1 MAVSVDALMHQ
12 WARQESAPAGS
23 ALVAEAEISAR
34 LRGGALW
41 RTSEALAAAVLARP
55 AELDPSGVDLA
66 WLAASLGAARAL
78 DIAAGGEHRC
88 EWPDAVLAGS
98 GAEVAVSAVSVLGP
112 GRVDYAILIARLGPA
127 GAFASS
133 VDEAGLAEGLAD
145 SNEPRRHGAF
155 GPPVDEAGLA
165 EGLADSNEPRRHGA
179 FASPVDDAVLAEG
192 PADSNEPR
200 RHGAF
205 ASPVDEAGLVGE
217 LRAAARLLDEP
228 DELVDAYRR
237 RCATVGCTAA
247 VALLPHGAVRGTVR
261 GIGADGRLEVES
273 PTGLVERIA
282 VSSFSSLL
290 RLED

>member
-1 MAVSVDALMHQ
+1 MLVSGDIRRVPVAVSVDALMHQ

-41 RTSEALAAAVLARP
+41 RTSGALAAAVLARP
-55 AELDPSGVDLA
+55 AELDPSGMDLA
-66 WLAASLGAARAL
+66 WLAASLGAARTL

-88 EWPDAVLAGS
+88 EWPDSVLVGP
-98 GAEVAVSAVSVLGP
+98 GTEVAVSAICVLGP
-112 GRVDYAILIARLGPA
+112 GRVDYAILIVRLGPVGA
-127 GAFASS
+127 STPPVDEAVLVEGLADAFADNRPAGSDGI
-133 VDEAGLAEGLAD
+133 DEAGLVEGLAD
-145 SNEPRRHGAF
+145 SDEPRRHDAF
-155 GPPVDEAGLA
+155 VPPVDE
-165 EGLADSNEPRRHGA
+165 D
-179 FASPVDDAVLAEG
+179 V
-192 PADSNEPR
+192 
-200 RHGAF
+200 
-205 ASPVDEAGLVGE
+205 LVGE
-217 LRAAARLLDEP
+217 LRIAARLLDEP
-228 DELVDAYRR
+228 GELVAAYRG

-282 VSSFSSLL
+282 VSSFSSLR

>member
-1 MAVSVDALMHQ
+1 MSGGIRRVPVAVSVDALMHQ

-55 AELDPSGVDLA
+55 AELEPSGMDLA

-98 GAEVAVSAVSVLGP
+98 GAEVAVSAVCTLGP

-127 GAFASS
+127 S
-133 VDEAGLAEGLAD
+133 
-145 SNEPRRHGAF
+145 AF

-165 EGLADSNEPRRHGA
+165 EGPADSDGACRHGA
-179 FASPVDDAVLAEG
+179 FG
-192 PADSNEPR
+192 P
-200 RHGAF
+200 
-205 ASPVDEAGLVGE
+205 PVDEAVLIGE

-228 DELVDAYRR
+228 DELVDAYRG

-273 PTGLVERIA
+273 PTGLVERVA
-282 VSSFSSLL
+282 VSSFSSVR

>member
-1 MAVSVDALMHQ
+1 MSGGIRRVPVAVSVDALMHQ
-12 WARQESAPAGS
+12 WARQESAPAES

-55 AELDPSGVDLA
+55 AELEPSGADLA

-88 EWPDAVLAGS
+88 EWPDGVLVGS

-112 GRVDYAILIARLGPA
+112 GRVDYAILIVRLGPIS
-127 GAFASS
+127 AFVPP
-133 VDEAGLAEGLAD
+133 VDEAGLADSDDSPRHGAFVAPVDEAGLAD

-155 GPPVDEAGLA
+155 GPPVDEAM
-165 EGLADSNEPRRHGA
+165 
-179 FASPVDDAVLAEG
+179 
-192 PADSNEPR
+192 
-200 RHGAF
+200 
-205 ASPVDEAGLVGE
+205 LVGE
-217 LRAAARLLDEP
+217 LRAAVRLLDEP
-228 DELVDAYRR
+228 DELVDAYRG

-282 VSSFSSLL
+282 VSSFSSLR

>member
-1 MAVSVDALMHQ
+1 MLVSGDIRRVPVAVSVDALMHQ

-41 RTSEALAAAVLARP
+41 RTSGALAAAVLARP
-55 AELDPSGVDLA
+55 AELDPSGMDLA
-66 WLAASLGAARAL
+66 WLAASLGAARTL
-78 DIAAGGEHRC
+78 DTAAGGEHRC
-88 EWPDAVLAGS
+88 EWPDSVLVGP
-98 GAEVAVSAVSVLGP
+98 GTEVAVSAICVLGP
-112 GRVDYAILIARLGPA
+112 GRVDYAILIVRLGPV
-127 GAFASS
+127 GAFIPPVDEAVLADSDDSPRHGAVDSS
-133 VDEAGLAEGLAD
+133 VDEARPAEGLAD
-145 SNEPRRHGAF
+145 SNELRRHGAF
-155 GPPVDEAGLA
+155 DPPVDEA
-165 EGLADSNEPRRHGA
+165 
-179 FASPVDDAVLAEG
+179 V
-192 PADSNEPR
+192 
-200 RHGAF
+200 
-205 ASPVDEAGLVGE
+205 LVGE

-228 DELVDAYRR
+228 DELVDAYRG

-282 VSSFSSLL
+282 VSSFSSLR

>member
-1 MAVSVDALMHQ
+1 MLVSGDIRRVPVAVSVDALMHQ

-41 RTSEALAAAVLARP
+41 RTSGALAAAVLARP
-55 AELDPSGVDLA
+55 AELDPSGMDLA

-78 DIAAGGEHRC
+78 DTAAGGEHRC
-88 EWPDAVLAGS
+88 EWPDAVLVGP
-98 GAEVAVSAVSVLGP
+98 GTEVAVSAICVLGP
-112 GRVDYAILIARLGPA
+112 GRVDYAILIVRLGPV
-127 GAFASS
+127 GAFAPS
-133 VDEAGLAEGLAD
+133 VDEAGLAD
-145 SNEPRRHGAF
+145 SDDSPRHGAF
-155 GPPVDEAGLA
+155 APPVDEAGPA
-165 EGLADSNEPRRHGA
+165 EGLADSNGPRLHGA
-179 FASPVDDAVLAEG
+179 FVP
-192 PADSNEPR
+192 
-200 RHGAF
+200 
-205 ASPVDEAGLVGE
+205 PVDEAMLVGE
-217 LRAAARLLDEP
+217 LRDAARLLDEP
-228 DELVDAYRR
+228 DELVDAYRG

-282 VSSFSSLL
+282 VSSFSSLR

>member
-1 MAVSVDALMHQ
+1 MSGGIRRVPVAVSVDALMHQ

-55 AELDPSGVDLA
+55 AELEPSGMDLA

-78 DIAAGGEHRC
+78 DTAAGGEHRC
-88 EWPDAVLAGS
+88 EWPDGVLAGS
-98 GAEVAVSAVSVLGP
+98 GVEVAVSAVCTLGP
-112 GRVDYAILIARLGPA
+112 GRVDYAILIARLGPTS
-127 GAFASS
+127 AFAAT

-155 GPPVDEAGLA
+155 GPPVDEA
-165 EGLADSNEPRRHGA
+165 
-179 FASPVDDAVLAEG
+179 V
-192 PADSNEPR
+192 
-200 RHGAF
+200 
-205 ASPVDEAGLVGE
+205 LVGE

-228 DELVDAYRR
+228 DELVDAYRG

-282 VSSFSSLL
+282 VSSFSSLR

>member
-1 MAVSVDALMHQ
+1 MSGGIRRVPVAVSVDALMHQ

-88 EWPDAVLAGS
+88 EWPDVVLAGS

-112 GRVDYAILIARLGPA
+112 GRVDYAILIARLGPI
-127 GAFASS
+127 GAFGPPGE
-133 VDEAGLAEGLAD
+133 EAGLAEGLAD

-155 GPPVDEAGLA
+155 VPPVDEAGLA

-179 FASPVDDAVLAEG
+179 FASPVDDAVL
-192 PADSNEPR
+192 
-200 RHGAF
+200 
-205 ASPVDEAGLVGE
+205 VGE

-228 DELVDAYRR
+228 DELVDAYRG

-282 VSSFSSLL
+282 VSSFSSLR

>member
-1 MAVSVDALMHQ
+1 MPVAVSVDALMHQ

-41 RTSEALAAAVLARP
+41 RTSGALAVAVLARP

-66 WLAASLGAARAL
+66 WLAASLGAARAF
-78 DIAAGGEHRC
+78 DAATGGEHRC

-98 GAEVAVSAVSVLGP
+98 RAEVVVSAVCVLGP
-112 GRVDYAILIARLGPA
+112 GRVDYAILIVRLGPA
-127 GAFASS
+127 SAFVPPVDEPGLVEGLADAFADNRPAGSGD
-133 VDEAGLAEGLAD
+133 VDEAGLVEVPAD
-145 SNEPRRHGAF
+145 SDEPRRHGAF
-155 GPPVDEAGLA
+155 VPPVDEA
-165 EGLADSNEPRRHGA
+165 
-179 FASPVDDAVLAEG
+179 V
-192 PADSNEPR
+192 
-200 RHGAF
+200 
-205 ASPVDEAGLVGE
+205 LVGE

-228 DELVDAYRR
+228 DELVDAYRG

-247 VALLPHGAVRGTVR
+247 VDLLPHGAVRGTVR

-282 VSSFSSLL
+282 VSSFSSLR

>member
-1 MAVSVDALMHQ
+1 MSGGIRRVPVAVSVDALMHQ

-98 GAEVAVSAVSVLGP
+98 GAEVAVSAVCTLGP
-112 GRVDYAILIARLGPA
+112 GRVDYAILIVRLGPVS
-127 GAFASS
+127 AFVPS
-133 VDEAGLAEGLAD
+133 VDEAGLAD

-155 GPPVDEAGLA
+155 VPPVDEAGLA
-165 EGLADSNEPRRHGA
+165 EGLADSDGPRRHGA
-179 FASPVDDAVLAEG
+179 FASPVD
-192 PADSNEPR
+192 
-200 RHGAF
+200 GA
-205 ASPVDEAGLVGE
+205 GQVGE

-228 DELVDAYRR
+228 DELVDAYRG

-282 VSSFSSLL
+282 VSSFSSLR

>member
-1 MAVSVDALMHQ
+1 MPVAVSVDALMHQ

-41 RTSEALAAAVLARP
+41 RTSGALAVAVLARP
-55 AELDPSGVDLA
+55 AELEPSGMDLA

-78 DIAAGGEHRC
+78 DIVAGGEHRC
-88 EWPDAVLAGS
+88 EWPDAVPVGS
-98 GAEVAVSAVSVLGP
+98 GAEVAVSAICTLGP
-112 GRVDYAILIARLGPA
+112 GRVDYAILIVRLGPA
-127 GAFASS
+127 DAFAQS
-133 VDEAGLAEGLAD
+133 VDEAGLADSDDSPRHDAFAPSVEEVVMAD
-145 SNEPRRHGAF
+145 SNGPGRHSAF
-155 GPPVDEAGLA
+155 VPSVDEAM
-165 EGLADSNEPRRHGA
+165 
-179 FASPVDDAVLAEG
+179 
-192 PADSNEPR
+192 
-200 RHGAF
+200 
-205 ASPVDEAGLVGE
+205 LVGE

-228 DELVDAYRR
+228 GELVDAYRG

-247 VALLPHGAVRGTVR
+247 VDLLPHGAVRGTVR

-282 VSSFSSLL
+282 VSSFSSLR

>member
-1 MAVSVDALMHQ
+1 MSGGIRRVPVAVSVDALMHQ

-55 AELDPSGVDLA
+55 AELDPSGMDLA

-98 GAEVAVSAVSVLGP
+98 GAEVAVSAVCTLGP
-112 GRVDYAILIARLGPA
+112 GRVDYAILIVRLGPI
-127 GAFASS
+127 GAFGPLGE
-133 VDEAGLAEGLAD
+133 EAGLAEGLAD

-155 GPPVDEAGLA
+155 GPPVDEAGLT
-165 EGLADSNEPRRHGA
+165 EGPADSDGPRRHGA
-179 FASPVDDAVLAEG
+179 FG
-192 PADSNEPR
+192 PT
-200 RHGAF
+200 
-205 ASPVDEAGLVGE
+205 VDEAVLVGE
-217 LRAAARLLDEP
+217 LRAAARLMDEP
-228 DELVDAYRR
+228 DELADAYRG

-282 VSSFSSLL
+282 VSSFSSLR

>member
-12 WARQESAPAGS
+12 WARQESAPAGA

-55 AELDPSGVDLA
+55 AELDPSGMDLA

-88 EWPDAVLAGS
+88 EWPDAVLVGL
-98 GAEVAVSAVSVLGP
+98 GAEVVVSAVSVLGP
-112 GRVDYAILIARLGPA
+112 GRVDYAILIVRLGPA

-155 GPPVDEAGLA
+155 GPPVDEAGLT
-165 EGLADSNEPRRHGA
+165 EGPVDSDGPRRHGA
-179 FASPVDDAVLAEG
+179 FG
-192 PADSNEPR
+192 P
-200 RHGAF
+200 
-205 ASPVDEAGLVGE
+205 PVDEAGLVGE

-237 RCATVGCTAA
+237 RCTTVGCTAA

-273 PTGLVERIA
+273 PTGLVERVA
-282 VSSFSSLL
+282 VSSFSSLR

>member
-1 MAVSVDALMHQ
+1 MSGGIRRVPVAVSVDALMHQ

-55 AELDPSGVDLA
+55 AELDPSGADLA

-88 EWPDAVLAGS
+88 EWPDAVLAGL
-98 GAEVAVSAVSVLGP
+98 GVEVAVSAVCTLGP
-112 GRVDYAILIARLGPA
+112 GRVDYAILIVRLGPI
-127 GAFASS
+127 GAFGPPGE
-133 VDEAGLAEGLAD
+133 EAGLAEGLAD
-145 SNEPRRHGAF
+145 SDGPRRHGAF
-155 GPPVDEAGLA
+155 GPPVDEAGLT
-165 EGLADSNEPRRHGA
+165 
-179 FASPVDDAVLAEG
+179 EG
-192 PADSNEPR
+192 PADSDGAR

-228 DELVDAYRR
+228 DELVDVYRG

-261 GIGADGRLEVES
+261 GIGADGRLEIES

-282 VSSFSSLL
+282 VSSFSSLR

>member
-1 MAVSVDALMHQ
+1 MSGGIRRVPVAVSVDALMHQ

-55 AELDPSGVDLA
+55 AELEPSGMDLA

-88 EWPDAVLAGS
+88 EWPDAVLAGL
-98 GAEVAVSAVSVLGP
+98 GVEVAVSAVCTLGP
-112 GRVDYAILIARLGPA
+112 GRVDYAILIVRLGPA
-127 GAFASS
+127 GAF
-133 VDEAGLAEGLAD
+133 V
-145 SNEPRRHGAF
+145 P
-155 GPPVDEAGLA
+155 
-165 EGLADSNEPRRHGA
+165 
-179 FASPVDDAVLAEG
+179 
-192 PADSNEPR
+192 
-200 RHGAF
+200 
-205 ASPVDEAGLVGE
+205 PVDEAGLVGE

-228 DELVDAYRR
+228 DELVDAYRG

-282 VSSFSSLL
+282 VSSFSSL
-290 RLED
+290 RKLED

>member
-1 MAVSVDALMHQ
+1 VSGGIRRVPVAVSVDALMHQ

-55 AELDPSGVDLA
+55 AGLDPSGVDLA
-66 WLAASLGAARAL
+66 WLAASLGVARAL
-78 DIAAGGEHRC
+78 DTAVGGEHRC
-88 EWPDAVLAGS
+88 EWPDGVRAGS
-98 GAEVAVSAVSVLGP
+98 GAEVAVSAVSILGP
-112 GRVDYAILIARLGPA
+112 GRVDYAILIVRLGPVS
-127 GAFASS
+127 AF
-133 VDEAGLAEGLAD
+133 V
-145 SNEPRRHGAF
+145 
-155 GPPVDEAGLA
+155 PPVDEA
-165 EGLADSNEPRRHGA
+165 
-179 FASPVDDAVLAEG
+179 V
-192 PADSNEPR
+192 
-200 RHGAF
+200 
-205 ASPVDEAGLVGE
+205 LVGE
-217 LRAAARLLDEP
+217 LRAAVRLLDEP
-228 DELVDAYRR
+228 DELVDAYRG

-282 VSSFSSLL
+282 VSSFSSLR

>member
-88 EWPDAVLAGS
+88 EWPDAVLAGL
-98 GAEVAVSAVSVLGP
+98 GVEVAVSAVCTLGP
-112 GRVDYAILIARLGPA
+112 GRVDYAILIVRLGPT
-127 GAFASS
+127 GAFGPPGE
-133 VDEAGLAEGLAD
+133 EAGLAEGLAD
-145 SNEPRRHGAF
+145 SDGPRRHGAF
-155 GPPVDEAGLA
+155 GPPVD
-165 EGLADSNEPRRHGA
+165 
-179 FASPVDDAVLAEG
+179 DAV
-192 PADSNEPR
+192 
-200 RHGAF
+200 
-205 ASPVDEAGLVGE
+205 LVGE

-228 DELVDAYRR
+228 DELVDAYRG

-282 VSSFSSLL
+282 VTSFSSLR

>member
-1 MAVSVDALMHQ
+1 MSGGIRRVPVAVSVDALMHQ

-78 DIAAGGEHRC
+78 DIAAGGKHRC

-98 GAEVAVSAVSVLGP
+98 GAEVAVSAVCTLGP
-112 GRVDYAILIARLGPA
+112 GRVDYAILIVRLGPVS
-127 GAFASS
+127 AFVPS

-155 GPPVDEAGLA
+155 GPSVDEAGLA
-165 EGLADSNEPRRHGA
+165 DSDDSPRHGA
-179 FASPVDDAVLAEG
+179 FAA
-192 PADSNEPR
+192 
-200 RHGAF
+200 
-205 ASPVDEAGLVGE
+205 PVDEAVLVGE

-228 DELVDAYRR
+228 DELVDAYRG

-282 VSSFSSLL
+282 VASFSSLR